1 MKKIIVFILFFSC
14 FAFSQV
20 GNQKFSVNFYFNS
33 EWGSH
38 LNNPSE
44 LMKGYNSFDIKGNYN
59 FNDNISIF
67 FNLKKFYDSVY
78 DIAGEY
84 KNGSYKTA
92 TNTGNT
98 WLREIFV
105 DFDYSP
111 LFVRLGR
118 QQVVWG
124 TADGVRVLDCIN
136 PGDSRYAYLDDA
148 SEYRIPLWMAR
159 IEYSPI
165 EDGNL
170 QLLLIPDYEPNYN
183 SSYGDVFVY
192 RVVRKST
199 EKMGL
204 LPPGT
209 IIRINDNLPNDF
221 DDGSFAIRWH
231 QVVDGWEYS
240 LNYKYGYEFYPSAT
254 GTMSPPPP
262 PFTFT
267 LTKEY
272 QKVKL
277 IGASFSKAIN
287 EGMFKG
293 LTVRGEFLY
302 TKDKPFPV
310 GTDGNASGNTTM
322 NTFAYILG
330 FDKYFFTD
338 MLTSFQFIQ
347 FIYPD
352 DKKNGQ
358 SVLSP
363 ATLAPVN
370 KVETMATL
378 KVSKDFMAERLKP
391 EILIVYDGK
400 GDWRLSPK
408 VKFEVN
414 DNLWVY
420 AGIHYFTGKGN
431 TLYGEFEDSSMVY
444 LGATL
449 SF

>member
-1 MKKIIVFILFFSC
+1 MVKKGEIMKKFFFVFIFLSF
-14 FAFSQV
+14 FAFSQI
-20 GNQKFSVNFYFNS
+20 GNKKFSLNFYFNS
-33 EWGSH
+33 EWGVH
-38 LNNPSE
+38 LNNPSK
-44 LMKGYNSFDIKGNYN
+44 LMKGYNSVDIKGDYD
-59 FNDNISIF
+59 FNDNISLF

-98 WLREIFV
+98 WLREVFV

-170 QLLLIPDYEPNYN
+170 QLLLIPDYEPNYS

-192 RVVRKST
+192 RVVNR
-199 EKMGL
+199 
-204 LPPGT
+204 PPAPFP
-209 IIRINDNLPNDF
+209 IYENRPNDTF
-221 DDGSFAIRWH
+221 SHGSYAARWH
-231 QVVDGWEYS
+231 YVINGWEYS
-240 LNYKYGYEFYPSAT
+240 LNYKYGYEFYPSVSVT
-254 GTMSPPPP
+254 PPP
-262 PFTFT
+262 TIT
-267 LTKEY
+267 IIKEY

-277 IGASFSKAIN
+277 IGASFSKSIN
-287 EGMFKG
+287 EGLLKG

-310 GTDGNASGNTTM
+310 GSDGKASGNTTM

-330 FDKYFFTD
+330 LDKYFFTD

-352 DKKNGQ
+352 DKKSGQ
-358 SVLSP
+358 SVLFP
-363 ATLAPVN
+363 ATLSPLD

-378 KVSKDFMAERLKP
+378 KVSKDFMSERLKP

-400 GDWRLSPK
+400 GDWRFSPK

-431 TLYGEFEDSSMVY
+431 TLYGEFESSSMIY
-444 LGATL
+444 AGATL